1 MKKNFNKGLE
11 VRVFNVKLS
20 LIHQILNE
28 SDAFKSCPLVDT
40 SLLHQRVVDDNG
52 FETRKDLKSLRD
64 RDGSVGLKALHLSF
78 DDD

>member
-1 MKKNFNKGLE
+1 M
-11 VRVFNVKLS
+11 KLS
-20 LIHQILNE
+20 FIHQILNE

-64 RDGSVGLKALHLSF
+64 RDGSVGQRPFTLILMMTNL
-78 DDD
+78 